1 MVIFIHHSYIRGLFE
16 GGLAMNYFQVLS
28 FAFGIV
34 LILTRPAIQFFPKQW
49 NAFELN
55 IAYTEK
61 QPRWVWF
68 IGLLGISLVAFTWY
82 KHLTAEVP
90 YSLVITLLLTLTLVK
105 MSQVLF
111 NYQQFRAF
119 VVKVLEKDRK
129 TLALI
134 NLFALILGIA
144 SLLMG
149 FLLY

>member
-1 MVIFIHHSYIRGLFE
+1 
-16 GGLAMNYFQVLS
+16 MNYFQVLS
-28 FAFGIV
+28 VVFGLI

-55 IAYTEK
+55 TVYTEK

-68 IGLLGISLVAFTWY
+68 LGALGLALVIYTWYMHLTLGI
-82 KHLTAEVP
+82 P
-90 YSLVITLLLTLTLVK
+90 YSLIVTLILTLTLVK

-119 VVKVLEKDRK
+119 ARRVLEKDRK
-129 TLALI
+129 TLTMI
-134 NLFALILGIA
+134 NIFALVLGLA
-144 SLLMG
+144 LLLMG